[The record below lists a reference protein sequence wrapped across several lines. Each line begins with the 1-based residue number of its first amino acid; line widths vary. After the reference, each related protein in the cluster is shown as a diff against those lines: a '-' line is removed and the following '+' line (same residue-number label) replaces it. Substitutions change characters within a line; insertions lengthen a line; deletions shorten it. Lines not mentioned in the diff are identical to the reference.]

1 MKLSIKEIKENR
13 AAFEQ
18 AGIALPGYDIEAV
31 HAATKK
37 APVWIH
43 FGAGN
48 IFRGYIAGLQDTLL
62 NEGEADRGIL
72 AAETFDY
79 DIIDQIYRPFDS
91 LTFMVTLMPDGS
103 TKKRIQAGIADGIK
117 ANTADEQEFGRLVE
131 AFRDPGLQMISFTV
145 TEKGY
150 ALKGID
156 GSYMGVVLS
165 DMEKGPKEA
174 KHAMSI
180 VAALLYERFQAGA
193 YPLAVVSMDNC
204 SHNGEKLQASVTDVA
219 RAWEK
224 AGFVPKEFIAYLEDE
239 TKVSFPWSMIDKI
252 TPRPAQSVQDQL
264 TGLGMEQMEPV
275 ITSKRTYIAPFVN
288 AEEPQYLVIED
299 KFPNGRPALEKAGVY
314 LTDRDTVNRVERM
327 KVTTCLNPLHTALAV
342 YGCLLGYHL
351 IADEM
356 KDAELT
362 ALVKKIG
369 YVEGM
374 PVVTDPGII
383 SPVSF
388 IDEVI
393 GKRLPNPFMPD
404 TPQRIATDTSQKI
417 PVRFGETLKS
427 YAASDTLDAGSL
439 TCIPLALA
447 GWLRYLLGT
456 DDNLEEFELSGDP
469 MLSELQAM
477 LAGVKAGQ
485 PSSYTGQ
492 LKGFLSNTNV
502 FGVDL
507 NQVGLADKVEGMFVE
522 MLAGKGA
529 VRATLQKYL
538 A

>member
-1 MKLSIKEIKENR
+1 MKLTIQDIQENR
-13 AAFEQ
+13 EAFLQ
-18 AGIALPGYDIEAV
+18 AGIALPSYDINKV
-31 HAATKK
+31 HSLTKE

-62 NEGEADRGIL
+62 NMGAETKGIL

-79 DIIDQIYRPFDS
+79 DIIDQIYRPYDS
-91 LTFMVTLMPDGS
+91 LTMMVTLMPDGS
-103 TKKRIQAGIADGIK
+103 TKNRIQAGIAEGIK
-117 ANTADEQEFGRLVE
+117 ADTSNPEEYGKLVR
-131 AFRDPGLQMISFTV
+131 AFRGPGLQMISFTV

-156 GSYMGVVLS
+156 GEYMPVVKA
-165 DMEKGPKEA
+165 DMAEGPSSA
-174 KHAMSI
+174 RHAMSI
-180 VAALLYERFQAGA
+180 VAALLYERYKAGE

-204 SHNGEKLQASVTDVA
+204 SHNGEKLQASVMTIA
-219 RAWEK
+219 KAWKE
-224 AGFVPKEFIAYLEDE
+224 AGFVPDGFVSYLEDE
-239 TKVSFPWSMIDKI
+239 SKVSFPWSMIDKI
-252 TPRPAQSVQDQL
+252 TPRPAKSVEEHL
-264 TGLGMEQMEPV
+264 TALGMEGMAPV
-275 ITSKRTYIAPFVN
+275 ITSRKTFIAPFVN

-299 KFPNGRPALEKAGVY
+299 KFPAGRPALEKAGVY

-342 YGCLLGYHL
+342 YGCLLGYNL

-356 KDAELT
+356 NDGDLT
-362 ALVKKIG
+362 ALVRKIG
-369 YVEGM
+369 YEEGM

-383 SPVSF
+383 SPKGF

-417 PVRFGETLKS
+417 TVRFGETLKS
-427 YAASDTLDAGSL
+427 YLADEKLDASSL
-439 TCIPLALA
+439 VCIPLALA
-447 GWLRYLLGT
+447 GWLRYLLGR
-456 DDNLEEFELSGDP
+456 DDELKEMDLSPDP
-469 MLSELQAM
+469 MLPELQAM
-477 LAGVKAGQ
+477 LAGVEAGN

-492 LKGFLSNTNV
+492 LKDFLSNRNV

-507 NQVGLADKVEGMFVE
+507 YEAGLAGKVEEMFVE
-522 MLAGKGA
+522 MLAGPGA
-529 VRATLQKYL
+529 VRATLEKYL
-538 A
+538 